1 MNVTRSTIAI
11 SSGTVLPLSLTT
23 AAVSWTP
30 SAFDIYYVLTRND
43 GSDSGSIPCT
53 EAFTFYI
60 TNPNV
65 ATLGS
70 LTLGRGTETQWETDC
85 NSNWNCGGVD
95 PSIGAWAN
103 CAASA
108 FQFQK
113 TLPTGGDQLSDFELV
128 VKHTFPLLMAT
139 NIRGSDAPDYG
150 LTNAEE
156 AAGLEVVLTLE
167 TSTWKTG
174 GYLAAVESGGI
185 DQTGNCELGCEFS
198 SSTAVWVPVVGVLV
212 I

>member
-1 MNVTRSTIAI
+1 
-11 SSGTVLPLSLTT
+11 
-23 AAVSWTP
+23 
-30 SAFDIYYVLTRND
+30 
-43 GSDSGSIPCT
+43 
-53 EAFTFYI
+53 
-60 TNPNV
+60 
-65 ATLGS
+65 
-70 LTLGRGTETQWETDC
+70 
-85 NSNWNCGGVD
+85 
-95 PSIGAWAN
+95 
-103 CAASA
+103 
-108 FQFQK
+108 
-113 TLPTGGDQLSDFELV
+113 
-128 VKHTFPLLMAT
+128 MAT

-174 GYLAAVESGGI
+174 GYLAAVEYGGI